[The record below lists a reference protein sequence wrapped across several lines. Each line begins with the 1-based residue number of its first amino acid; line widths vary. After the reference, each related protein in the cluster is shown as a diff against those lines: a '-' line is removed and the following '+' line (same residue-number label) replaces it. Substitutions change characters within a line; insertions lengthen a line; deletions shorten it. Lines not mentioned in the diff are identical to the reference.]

1 MKKIIALMLVTVLCI
16 VNLTAC
22 GSSEESK
29 PSVYSVGDVIN
40 FSNSNGEEYSVCIT
54 DWGTSV
60 DGSILDIFSLKT
72 VTWFQYVIMNTGD
85 EEVTVSD
92 NIFNIY
98 ADDYSVDTEWSEEGT
113 FLETLAPGKKTSG
126 KVYAEMDADEVNKIE
141 VQIHDSTVLIKDG
154 QSGNSG
160 DDDQSDT
167 SDDNEYEDE
176 YEGISPIS

>member
-1 MKKIIALMLVTVLCI
+1 MLVTVLCI
-16 VNLTAC
+16 VNLTAWC
-22 GSSEESK
+22 SSEESK
-29 PSVYSVGDVIN
+29 PSVYSVGDVLN

-98 ADDYSVDTEWSEEGT
+98 ADDYSVDTEW
-113 FLETLAPGKKTSG
+113 
-126 KVYAEMDADEVNKIE
+126 
-141 VQIHDSTVLIKDG
+141 
-154 QSGNSG
+154 
-160 DDDQSDT
+160 
-167 SDDNEYEDE
+167 
-176 YEGISPIS
+176 

>member
-16 VNLTAC
+16 VNLIAC

-29 PSVYSVGDVIN
+29 PSVYSVGDVLN

-160 DDDQSDT
+160 DDDTSDT

-176 YEGISPIS
+176 DEGISPIS